1 LFDAGAGQSDAGVRA
16 LWDLAEQEHPRLDVT
31 LRACRYPHRVRAW
44 KSLPSGLFVSS
55 REPGPYVGAPPKE
68 IRLAQTATV
77 LKGEGPEQ
85 AVPTVICREVVPGPK
100 KDRWHPLFTTS
111 LLGPEEVLSLF
122 RQRQHHEQA
131 YRVGVHDEFL
141 DAVPCGYDK
150 ESPDPKRPRFH
161 RGPLQMLGWLV
172 ALVYNAV
179 GDWSGSLVGDWVGS
193 HVQTL
198 RRMFW
203 QRPGSLY
210 QTSEALIVQVDGFR
224 GQESLERVVDAFNAE
239 GHRLPWLGNRQVVV
253 SLTPSPRPRAG
264 P

>member
-1 LFDAGAGQSDAGVRA
+1 
-16 LWDLAEQEHPRLDVT
+16 
-31 LRACRYPHRVRAW
+31 
-44 KSLPSGLFVSS
+44 
-55 REPGPYVGAPPKE
+55 
-68 IRLAQTATV
+68 V
-77 LKGEGPEQ
+77 LKEERPEQ

-122 RQRQHHEQA
+122 RRRQHHEQA

-150 ESPDPKRPRFH
+150 ESPDPKPPRIH

-172 ALVYNAV
+172 ALLYNAV
-179 GDWSGSLVGDWVGS
+179 GDWSGGLCGDWIGS
-193 HVQTL
+193 RVQTL

-203 QRPGSLY
+203 NRPGCLY

-224 GQESLERVVDAFNAE
+224 GHEALEPVVDAFNAE
-239 GHRLPWLGNRQVVV
+239 CHRLPWLENRQVVI
-253 SLTPSPRPRAG
+253 SLTPSTRLRAG